1 MPPEGSA
8 RWLVAFPEDPDQ
20 AYILFDRRLS
30 ILPIAMLIIA
40 ARQGID
46 WTYSLSDS
54 HLIPAYRDDGA
65 TLPGESSTAGRA
77 PGVVIKRWRFVG
89 YPAQESGDLRVVF
102 QRFPG
107 TKALCQLT
115 LTEGGVNL
123 PVADA
128 VNPVLLFAALAARHK
143 VVLVNA
149 GADFKWPAAQGT
161 QFWPHWLDVAKWLTA
176 AQRTFRHHGL
186 AAPLCMPRAL
196 HQMRSGA
203 SLALLVKSAPF
214 RCQLFAHPRP

>member
-1 MPPEGSA
+1 
-8 RWLVAFPEDPDQ
+8 
-20 AYILFDRRLS
+20 
-30 ILPIAMLIIA
+30 MLIIA
-40 ARQGID
+40 VRQGFY

-65 TLPGESSTAGRA
+65 AWPGKSTTAGRA
-77 PGVVIKRWRFVG
+77 PGVVVMRWRFVG

-107 TKALCQLT
+107 AKALCQLT
-115 LTEGGVNL
+115 LAEGGVNL

-128 VNPVLLFAALAARHK
+128 VNPVLLFAALAARPE

-161 QFWPHWLDVAKWLTA
+161 QFRSHWLDVAKWLTA
-176 AQRTFRHHGL
+176 AQRTFRHHAL
-186 AAPLCMPRAL
+186 AAPLSMPRTL

-203 SLALLVKSAPF
+203 SQALLVNSAPF